1 MLTGSTVGTPLM
13 CHASARPGAIRR
25 PGHRPSGA
33 VMSRWAQ
40 RHRGARRV
48 TSGRVWEGPT
58 VAGPYG
64 RRRPGPGGGAAGR
77 RRLDRRTWRAPPSTA
92 RRRTA
97 ARGLGWSTSSA
108 RPRWRRRRARRS
120 EGRGQ
125 VEEGSG
131 VACVHAVRGVP
142 ALRRSPLAP
151 SGSCGKPEPTRTCGG
166 DLPVERDQRC
176 PSDRGPRHV
185 SGPACRGARRTWRE
199 RGAAGVKGAG
209 SKRCRA
215 GQAGTVIDPAPRKGP
230 DPGSKECRPDR
241 AGTVIDPAT

>member
-1 MLTGSTVGTPLM
+1 M
-13 CHASARPGAIRR
+13 
-25 PGHRPSGA
+25 
-33 VMSRWAQ
+33 
-40 RHRGARRV
+40 
-48 TSGRVWEGPT
+48 
-58 VAGPYG
+58 
-64 RRRPGPGGGAAGR
+64 
-77 RRLDRRTWRAPPSTA
+77 RRLDRRRWRAPPSTA

-97 ARGLGWSTSSA
+97 ARGLCWSTSSD

-166 DLPVERDQRC
+166 DVPVERDQRC
-176 PSDRGPRHV
+176 PSDGGPRHV

-199 RGAAGVKGAG
+199 RGGGGCKGCG
-209 SKRCRA
+209 IKKVPH
-215 GQAGTVIDPAPRKGP
+215 GQAGDRYRSRTSEGAGPGIKRVPAGPLRGPLSIPRRETRRLTRPRRDSRPRDELQRLGAPRSRVLRLRVVGSGDGGEHDLVHP
-230 DPGSKECRPDR
+230 VGRREGADLRGDGLPGADEP
-241 AGTVIDPAT
+241 P

>member
-1 MLTGSTVGTPLM
+1 M
-13 CHASARPGAIRR
+13 
-25 PGHRPSGA
+25 
-33 VMSRWAQ
+33 
-40 RHRGARRV
+40 

-77 RRLDRRTWRAPPSTA
+77 RRLDRRRWRAPPSTA

-108 RPRWRRRRARRS
+108 RPRWQRRHGRRS

-151 SGSCGKPEPTRTCGG
+151 SGSCGKPEPTRTCGE
-166 DLPVERDQRC
+166 DVPVERDQRC
-176 PSDRGPRHV
+176 PSDGGPRHV

-199 RGAAGVKGAG
+199 RGGGGCQGCGIKKVPHGAG
-209 SKRCRA
+209 GGPLSIPHLGRGRTRDQKSA
-215 GQAGTVIDPAPRKGP
+215 GRTAPGTA
-230 DPGSKECRPDR
+230 
-241 AGTVIDPAT
+241 IDPATRDATTHAPETRLTRPRRAPASWRAPQPSPSAPRRRLRRPGRA